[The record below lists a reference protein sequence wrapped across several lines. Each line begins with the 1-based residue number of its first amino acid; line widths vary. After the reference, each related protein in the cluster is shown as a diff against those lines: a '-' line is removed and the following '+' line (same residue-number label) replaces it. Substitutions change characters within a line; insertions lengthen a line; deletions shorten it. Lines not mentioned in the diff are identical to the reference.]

1 MLLNKKSND
10 TEYNKQNSISYLFNF
25 LIINDLVGSILNYTF
40 KMTKNTKVNSAI
52 LIIGNEILSG
62 RTQDTNTS
70 TLATWLN
77 SIGVKVGEVRVI
89 PDIEKT
95 IIDTLNTLRTTYD
108 YVFTTGGIGPTH
120 DDITAESVSKAFGLK
135 YEIHKEAYKILEAYY
150 KPGEFNEGRQK
161 MVWMPEN
168 ANLILNPTS
177 GAPGFNVEN
186 VFCLPG
192 VPSILKSML
201 GGLTN
206 RIVGGKPILSLTISL
221 RTVESEIANALTKVQ
236 DDNKDVEIGSYPFFQ
251 AGKLGVSIVIR
262 SEEQLK
268 IDNCNSQI
276 LKFVNA
282 KKIEVVE
289 R

>member
-1 MLLNKKSND
+1 
-10 TEYNKQNSISYLFNF
+10 
-25 LIINDLVGSILNYTF
+25 LIH
-40 KMTKNTKVNSAI
+40 
-52 LIIGNEILSG
+52 
-62 RTQDTNTS
+62 S
-70 TLATWLN
+70 TL
-77 SIGVKVGEVRVI
+77 
-89 PDIEKT
+89 
-95 IIDTLNTLRTTYD
+95 LRLTYD

-161 MVWMPEN
+161 MVWMPEY

-201 GGLTN
+201 GCLTN

-221 RTVESEIANALTKVQ
+221 RTVESEIVNALTKVQ

-262 SEEQLK
+262 SEDQFKNRQL
-268 IDNCNSQI
+268 
-276 LKFVNA
+276 
-282 KKIEVVE
+282 
-289 R
+289 

>member
-1 MLLNKKSND
+1 
-10 TEYNKQNSISYLFNF
+10 
-25 LIINDLVGSILNYTF
+25 
-40 KMTKNTKVNSAI
+40 MTKSTKVNAAI

-77 SIGVKVGEVRVI
+77 SIGVTVGEVRVI
-89 PDIEKT
+89 PDIEKK
-95 IIDTLNTLRTTYD
+95 IVDTVNLLRKNYD

-120 DDITAESVSKAFGLK
+120 DDITAKSISKAFKIK
-135 YEIHKEAYKILEAYY
+135 YEIHKKAFKILEVYY

-161 MVWMPEN
+161 MIWMPKN
-168 ANLILNPTS
+168 AKLILNPTS

-206 RIVGGKPILSLTISL
+206 TIVGGEPILSLTISL
-221 RTVESEIANALTKVQ
+221 RTVESEIANSLTKVQ
-236 DDNKDVEIGSYPFFQ
+236 NNNKDVEIGSYPFFQ

-262 SEEQLK
+262 SEDQSK
-268 IDNCNSQI
+268 INKCNSQI
-276 LKFVNA
+276 LEFVNK
-282 KKIEVVE
+282 KKIEVVDK
-289 R
+289 

>member
-1 MLLNKKSND
+1 
-10 TEYNKQNSISYLFNF
+10 
-25 LIINDLVGSILNYTF
+25 
-40 KMTKNTKVNSAI
+40 MTKNTKVNAAI

-95 IIDTLNTLRTTYD
+95 IIDTINLLRKNYD

-120 DDITAESVSKAFGLK
+120 DDITAESISKAFGLK
-135 YEIHKEAYKILEAYY
+135 YEIHQEAFKILEAYY
-150 KPGEFNEGRQK
+150 KKGEFNEGRQK
-161 MVWMPEN
+161 MVWMPQN

-201 GGLTN
+201 GGLKN
-206 RIVGGKPILSLTISL
+206 RIVGGEPILSKTISL
-221 RTVESEIANALTKVQ
+221 RTVESEIAKSLTKVQ
-236 DDNKDVEIGSYPFFQ
+236 ENNHDVEIGSYPFFQ

-262 SEEQLK
+262 SEDQSK
-268 IDNCNSQI
+268 IDSCNSQI
-276 LKFVNA
+276 LKLVNE
-282 KKIEVVE
+282 KNIEIVD

>member
-1 MLLNKKSND
+1 
-10 TEYNKQNSISYLFNF
+10 
-25 LIINDLVGSILNYTF
+25 
-40 KMTKNTKVNSAI
+40 MTKETKVNAAI

-89 PDIEKT
+89 PDFEET
-95 IIDTLNTLRTTYD
+95 IISTLNHLRNVYN

-135 YEIHKEAYKILEAYY
+135 YEIHPEAFKILEAYY
-150 KPGEFNEGRQK
+150 KPGEFNKGRQK
-161 MVWMPEN
+161 MVWMPSN

-186 VFCLPG
+186 VYCLPG

-201 GGLTN
+201 GGLKN
-206 RIVGGKPILSLTISL
+206 DIVGGNPIISKTISL
-221 RTVESEIANALTKVQ
+221 RTVESEIADSLTKVQ
-236 DDNKDVEIGSYPFFQ
+236 NESNDVEIGSYPFFQ
-251 AGKLGVSIVIR
+251 AGKLGVSIVLR
-262 SEEQLK
+262 SEDQNK
-268 IDNCNSQI
+268 IDECNSKI
-276 LKFVNA
+276 LQFVKE
-282 KKIEVVE
+282 KKIEIVE